1 VLDFEFVREN
11 WWFITLGVVETLL
24 IATGAFVGAALI
36 GLVSSAGNRSTL
48 WPLKA
53 LSTFYAWLIN
63 GIPLLLQIVFIF
75 LALPQLGIHLPG
87 FWSAVLVLA
96 INYGARM
103 SGIFGSLRAANGEN
117 KEPAWRSSIP
127 SLAGEFTSL
136 IKDTT
141 LIAITGFTHE
151 VLWRAM
157 KVGRAQF
164 KNLEALLL
172 AAAIYLVL
180 ITAVSLGARAIQRM
194 SGAQPPVAG

>member
-1 VLDFEFVREN
+1 MLDFEFVRDN
-11 WWFITLGVVETLL
+11 WWFITMGVGETLL
-24 IATGAFVGAALI
+24 IAAAAFVGAALI
-36 GLVSSAGNRSTL
+36 GLMVAAGRASAL

-53 LSTFYAWLIN
+53 LSTFYSWLIN

-75 LALPQLGIHLPG
+75 LALPQLGIFLPG

-96 INYGARM
+96 INYGPRM
-103 SGIFGSLRAANGEN
+103 SGILAPLLAGSAESKQPSWRA
-117 KEPAWRSSIP
+117 SIP
-127 SLAGEFTSL
+127 SFAGELTNL

-172 AAAIYLVL
+172 AAVIYLVL
-180 ITAVSLGARAIQRM
+180 ITAVSLGAKAIQRM